1 MVECNHDC
9 LNCPYPDAPE
19 ECLEGPLSLDDYRE
33 LDWLDREIIRPKT
46 ERQKKASAKQ
56 KAYYEANREEIAAK
70 RRAYRE
76 ANREEIAAKQ
86 KAYYEANREEIA
98 AKQKAYREAN
108 REEIA
113 AKQKA
118 YYEANR
124 EEIAAKQKA
133 YREANREEI
142 AAKRRAYREANR
154 EEIAAK
160 QKAIADVRRARRMT
174 QRDLATLCGVTQP
187 AISQWESGCLPAPW
201 DKLCAVLPEL
211 EQYRPNKN
219 AADGTAIHDQR
230 QSKNKALSL

>member
-9 LNCPYPDAPE
+9 LNCPYPDTPE
-19 ECLEGPLSLDDYRE
+19 ECLEAPLSLDDYRE

-46 ERQKKASAKQ
+46 ERQKKAS
-56 KAYYEANREEIAAK
+56 
-70 RRAYRE
+70 
-76 ANREEIAAKQ
+76 
-86 KAYYEANREEIA
+86 
-98 AKQKAYREAN
+98 
-108 REEIA
+108 
-113 AKQKA
+113 
-118 YYEANR
+118 
-124 EEIAAKQKA
+124 AKQKA

>member
-1 MVECNHDC
+1 MVECNRDC

-19 ECLEGPLSLDDYRE
+19 ECLEAPLSLDDYRE

-56 KAYYEANREEIAAK
+56 KAYY
-70 RRAYRE
+70 
-76 ANREEIAAKQ
+76 
-86 KAYYEANREEIA
+86 
-98 AKQKAYREAN
+98 
-108 REEIA
+108 
-113 AKQKA
+113 
-118 YYEANR
+118 
-124 EEIAAKQKA
+124 
-133 YREANREEI
+133 
-142 AAKRRAYREANR
+142 EANR

-211 EQYRPNKN
+211 EQYRPSKN

-230 QSKNKALSL
+230 QANTLSL

>member
-9 LNCPYPDAPE
+9 LNCPYPDTPE
-19 ECLEGPLSLDDYRE
+19 ECLEAPLSLDDYRE

-56 KAYYEANREEIAAK
+56 K
-70 RRAYRE
+70 
-76 ANREEIAAKQ
+76 
-86 KAYYEANREEIA
+86 
-98 AKQKAYREAN
+98 
-108 REEIA
+108 
-113 AKQKA
+113 
-118 YYEANR
+118 
-124 EEIAAKQKA
+124 
-133 YREANREEI
+133 
-142 AAKRRAYREANR
+142 AYREANR

>member
-9 LNCPYPDAPE
+9 LNCPYPDTPE
-19 ECLEGPLSLDDYRE
+19 ECLEAPLSLDDYRE

-46 ERQKKASAKQ
+46 ERQKKASAK
-56 KAYYEANREEIAAK
+56 
-70 RRAYRE
+70 RRAY
-76 ANREEIAAKQ
+76 
-86 KAYYEANREEIA
+86 Y
-98 AKQKAYREAN
+98 
-108 REEIA
+108 
-113 AKQKA
+113 
-118 YYEANR
+118 
-124 EEIAAKQKA
+124 
-133 YREANREEI
+133 
-142 AAKRRAYREANR
+142 EANR

-230 QSKNKALSL
+230 QVKKHIEIIARTEGI

>member
-1 MVECNHDC
+1 MVECNRDC

-19 ECLEGPLSLDDYRE
+19 ECLEAPLSLDDYRE

-56 KAYYEANREEIAAK
+56 KAY
-70 RRAYRE
+70 RE

-86 KAYYEANREEIA
+86 R
-98 AKQKAYREAN
+98 
-108 REEIA
+108 
-113 AKQKA
+113 
-118 YYEANR
+118 
-124 EEIAAKQKA
+124 
-133 YREANREEI
+133 
-142 AAKRRAYREANR
+142 
-154 EEIAAK
+154 
-160 QKAIADVRRARRMT
+160 AIADVRRARRMK

-211 EQYRPNKN
+211 EQYRPSKN

-230 QSKNKALSL
+230 QAKIKHYHYNEAER

>member
-9 LNCPYPDAPE
+9 LNCPYPDTPE
-19 ECLEGPLSLDDYRE
+19 ECLEAPLSLDDYRE

-56 KAYYEANREEIAAK
+56 KAYY
-70 RRAYRE
+70 
-76 ANREEIAAKQ
+76 
-86 KAYYEANREEIA
+86 
-98 AKQKAYREAN
+98 
-108 REEIA
+108 
-113 AKQKA
+113 
-118 YYEANR
+118 
-124 EEIAAKQKA
+124 
-133 YREANREEI
+133 
-142 AAKRRAYREANR
+142 EANR

>member
-1 MVECNHDC
+1 MVECNRDC
-9 LNCPYPDAPE
+9 LNCPYPDVPE
-19 ECLEGPLSLDDYRE
+19 ECLEGQLSLDDYRE

-46 ERQKKASAKQ
+46 ERQKKAS
-56 KAYYEANREEIAAK
+56 
-70 RRAYRE
+70 
-76 ANREEIAAKQ
+76 
-86 KAYYEANREEIA
+86 
-98 AKQKAYREAN
+98 
-108 REEIA
+108 
-113 AKQKA
+113 
-118 YYEANR
+118 
-124 EEIAAKQKA
+124 
-133 YREANREEI
+133 
-142 AAKRRAYREANR
+142 AKRRAYREANR

-230 QSKNKALSL
+230 QVKKHIEIIARTEGI

>member
-70 RRAYRE
+70 
-76 ANREEIAAKQ
+76 
-86 KAYYEANREEIA
+86 
-98 AKQKAYREAN
+98 
-108 REEIA
+108 
-113 AKQKA
+113 
-118 YYEANR
+118 
-124 EEIAAKQKA
+124 
-133 YREANREEI
+133 
-142 AAKRRAYREANR
+142 
-154 EEIAAK
+154 

-211 EQYRPNKN
+211 EQYRQNKN

>member
-1 MVECNHDC
+1 MVECNRDC

-19 ECLEGPLSLDDYRE
+19 ECLEAPLSLDDYRE

-70 RRAYRE
+70 RRAY
-76 ANREEIAAKQ
+76 
-86 KAYYEANREEIA
+86 Y
-98 AKQKAYREAN
+98 
-108 REEIA
+108 
-113 AKQKA
+113 
-118 YYEANR
+118 
-124 EEIAAKQKA
+124 
-133 YREANREEI
+133 
-142 AAKRRAYREANR
+142 EANR

-230 QSKNKALSL
+230 QAKIKHYHYNEAER

>member
-1 MVECNHDC
+1 MVECNRDC

-19 ECLEGPLSLDDYRE
+19 ECLEAPLSLDDYRE

-56 KAYYEANREEIAAK
+56 KAYY
-70 RRAYRE
+70 
-76 ANREEIAAKQ
+76 
-86 KAYYEANREEIA
+86 
-98 AKQKAYREAN
+98 
-108 REEIA
+108 
-113 AKQKA
+113 
-118 YYEANR
+118 
-124 EEIAAKQKA
+124 
-133 YREANREEI
+133 
-142 AAKRRAYREANR
+142 EANR

-211 EQYRPNKN
+211 EQYRPSKN

-230 QSKNKALSL
+230 QAKIKHYHYNEAER

>member
-19 ECLEGPLSLDDYRE
+19 ECLAGPLSLDDYRE

-56 KAYYEANREEIAAK
+56 KAYY
-70 RRAYRE
+70 
-76 ANREEIAAKQ
+76 
-86 KAYYEANREEIA
+86 
-98 AKQKAYREAN
+98 
-108 REEIA
+108 
-113 AKQKA
+113 
-118 YYEANR
+118 
-124 EEIAAKQKA
+124 
-133 YREANREEI
+133 EANREEI

>member
-56 KAYYEANREEIAAK
+56 KAYY
-70 RRAYRE
+70 
-76 ANREEIAAKQ
+76 
-86 KAYYEANREEIA
+86 
-98 AKQKAYREAN
+98 
-108 REEIA
+108 
-113 AKQKA
+113 
-118 YYEANR
+118 
-124 EEIAAKQKA
+124 
-133 YREANREEI
+133 EANREEI

-230 QSKNKALSL
+230 QVKKHIEIIARTEGI

>member
-1 MVECNHDC
+1 MVECNRDC

-19 ECLEGPLSLDDYRE
+19 ECLEAPLSLDDYRE
-33 LDWLDREIIRPKT
+33 LDWLDREIIRQKT

-70 RRAYRE
+70 
-76 ANREEIAAKQ
+76 Q
-86 KAYYEANREEIA
+86 K
-98 AKQKAYREAN
+98 
-108 REEIA
+108 
-113 AKQKA
+113 
-118 YYEANR
+118 
-124 EEIAAKQKA
+124 
-133 YREANREEI
+133 
-142 AAKRRAYREANR
+142 AYREANR

-230 QSKNKALSL
+230 QAKIKHYHYNEAER

>member
-56 KAYYEANREEIAAK
+56 K
-70 RRAYRE
+70 
-76 ANREEIAAKQ
+76 
-86 KAYYEANREEIA
+86 
-98 AKQKAYREAN
+98 
-108 REEIA
+108 
-113 AKQKA
+113 
-118 YYEANR
+118 
-124 EEIAAKQKA
+124 
-133 YREANREEI
+133 
-142 AAKRRAYREANR
+142 AYREANR

-211 EQYRPNKN
+211 EQYRPSKN

>member
-19 ECLEGPLSLDDYRE
+19 ECLEAPLSLDDYRE

-56 KAYYEANREEIAAK
+56 K
-70 RRAYRE
+70 
-76 ANREEIAAKQ
+76 
-86 KAYYEANREEIA
+86 
-98 AKQKAYREAN
+98 
-108 REEIA
+108 
-113 AKQKA
+113 
-118 YYEANR
+118 
-124 EEIAAKQKA
+124 
-133 YREANREEI
+133 
-142 AAKRRAYREANR
+142 AYREANR

-211 EQYRPNKN
+211 EQYRPSKN

-230 QSKNKALSL
+230 QANTLSL

>member
-76 ANREEIAAKQ
+76 ANREE
-86 KAYYEANREEIA
+86 R
-98 AKQKAYREAN
+98 
-108 REEIA
+108 
-113 AKQKA
+113 
-118 YYEANR
+118 
-124 EEIAAKQKA
+124 
-133 YREANREEI
+133 
-142 AAKRRAYREANR
+142 
-154 EEIAAK
+154 AAK

>member
-1 MVECNHDC
+1 MVECNRDC
-9 LNCPYPDAPE
+9 LNCPYPDVPE
-19 ECLEGPLSLDDYRE
+19 ECLEGQLSLDDYRE

-56 KAYYEANREEIAAK
+56 KAY
-70 RRAYRE
+70 RE

-86 KAYYEANREEIA
+86 R
-98 AKQKAYREAN
+98 
-108 REEIA
+108 
-113 AKQKA
+113 
-118 YYEANR
+118 
-124 EEIAAKQKA
+124 
-133 YREANREEI
+133 
-142 AAKRRAYREANR
+142 
-154 EEIAAK
+154 
-160 QKAIADVRRARRMT
+160 AIADVRRARRMK

-230 QSKNKALSL
+230 QVKKHIEIIARTEGI

>member
-56 KAYYEANREEIAAK
+56 KAYY
-70 RRAYRE
+70 
-76 ANREEIAAKQ
+76 
-86 KAYYEANREEIA
+86 
-98 AKQKAYREAN
+98 
-108 REEIA
+108 
-113 AKQKA
+113 
-118 YYEANR
+118 
-124 EEIAAKQKA
+124 
-133 YREANREEI
+133 
-142 AAKRRAYREANR
+142 EANR

-230 QSKNKALSL
+230 QVKKTH

>member
-9 LNCPYPDAPE
+9 LNCPDPDAPE

-56 KAYYEANREEIAAK
+56 KAYY
-70 RRAYRE
+70 
-76 ANREEIAAKQ
+76 
-86 KAYYEANREEIA
+86 
-98 AKQKAYREAN
+98 
-108 REEIA
+108 
-113 AKQKA
+113 
-118 YYEANR
+118 
-124 EEIAAKQKA
+124 
-133 YREANREEI
+133 
-142 AAKRRAYREANR
+142 EANR

-219 AADGTAIHDQR
+219 AADGTANHDQR
-230 QSKNKALSL
+230 QAKKHI

>member
-1 MVECNHDC
+1 MVECNRDC

-19 ECLEGPLSLDDYRE
+19 ECLEAPLSLDDYRE

-56 KAYYEANREEIAAK
+56 K
-70 RRAYRE
+70 
-76 ANREEIAAKQ
+76 
-86 KAYYEANREEIA
+86 
-98 AKQKAYREAN
+98 
-108 REEIA
+108 
-113 AKQKA
+113 
-118 YYEANR
+118 
-124 EEIAAKQKA
+124 
-133 YREANREEI
+133 
-142 AAKRRAYREANR
+142 AYREANR

-211 EQYRPNKN
+211 EQYRPGKN

>member
-1 MVECNHDC
+1 MVECNRDC

-19 ECLEGPLSLDDYRE
+19 ECLEAPLSLDDYRE

-56 KAYYEANREEIAAK
+56 K
-70 RRAYRE
+70 
-76 ANREEIAAKQ
+76 
-86 KAYYEANREEIA
+86 
-98 AKQKAYREAN
+98 
-108 REEIA
+108 
-113 AKQKA
+113 
-118 YYEANR
+118 
-124 EEIAAKQKA
+124 
-133 YREANREEI
+133 
-142 AAKRRAYREANR
+142 AYREANR

-201 DKLCAVLPEL
+201 DKLCAVLREL
-211 EQYRPNKN
+211 EQYRPSKN

-230 QSKNKALSL
+230 QAKIKHYHYNEAER

>member
-1 MVECNHDC
+1 MVECNRDC

-19 ECLEGPLSLDDYRE
+19 ECLEAPLSLDDYRE

-56 KAYYEANREEIAAK
+56 K
-70 RRAYRE
+70 
-76 ANREEIAAKQ
+76 
-86 KAYYEANREEIA
+86 
-98 AKQKAYREAN
+98 
-108 REEIA
+108 
-113 AKQKA
+113 
-118 YYEANR
+118 
-124 EEIAAKQKA
+124 
-133 YREANREEI
+133 
-142 AAKRRAYREANR
+142 AYREANR

-230 QSKNKALSL
+230 QAKIKHYHYNEAER

>member
-1 MVECNHDC
+1 MVECNRDC

-19 ECLEGPLSLDDYRE
+19 ECLEAPLSLDDYRE

-56 KAYYEANREEIAAK
+56 K
-70 RRAYRE
+70 
-76 ANREEIAAKQ
+76 
-86 KAYYEANREEIA
+86 
-98 AKQKAYREAN
+98 
-108 REEIA
+108 
-113 AKQKA
+113 
-118 YYEANR
+118 
-124 EEIAAKQKA
+124 
-133 YREANREEI
+133 
-142 AAKRRAYREANR
+142 AYREANR

-230 QSKNKALSL
+230 QVKKTH

>member
-1 MVECNHDC
+1 MVACNRDC
-9 LNCPYPDAPE
+9 LNCPYPDVPD

-46 ERQKKASAKQ
+46 ERQKKAS
-56 KAYYEANREEIAAK
+56 
-70 RRAYRE
+70 
-76 ANREEIAAKQ
+76 
-86 KAYYEANREEIA
+86 
-98 AKQKAYREAN
+98 
-108 REEIA
+108 
-113 AKQKA
+113 
-118 YYEANR
+118 
-124 EEIAAKQKA
+124 
-133 YREANREEI
+133 
-142 AAKRRAYREANR
+142 AKRRAYREANR

-230 QSKNKALSL
+230 QAKIKHYHYNEAER

>member
-56 KAYYEANREEIAAK
+56 KAYY
-70 RRAYRE
+70 
-76 ANREEIAAKQ
+76 
-86 KAYYEANREEIA
+86 
-98 AKQKAYREAN
+98 
-108 REEIA
+108 
-113 AKQKA
+113 
-118 YYEANR
+118 
-124 EEIAAKQKA
+124 
-133 YREANREEI
+133 EANREEI

-230 QSKNKALSL
+230 QVKKTH

>member
-1 MVECNHDC
+1 MVECNRDC

-19 ECLEGPLSLDDYRE
+19 ECLEAPLSLDDYRE

-46 ERQKKASAKQ
+46 ERQKKAS
-56 KAYYEANREEIAAK
+56 
-70 RRAYRE
+70 
-76 ANREEIAAKQ
+76 
-86 KAYYEANREEIA
+86 
-98 AKQKAYREAN
+98 
-108 REEIA
+108 
-113 AKQKA
+113 
-118 YYEANR
+118 
-124 EEIAAKQKA
+124 
-133 YREANREEI
+133 
-142 AAKRRAYREANR
+142 
-154 EEIAAK
+154 AK

-211 EQYRPNKN
+211 EQYRPSKN

>member
-1 MVECNHDC
+1 MVECNRDC
-9 LNCPYPDAPE
+9 LNCPYPDVPE
-19 ECLEGPLSLDDYRE
+19 ECLEAPLSLDDYRE

-56 KAYYEANREEIAAK
+56 KAYY
-70 RRAYRE
+70 
-76 ANREEIAAKQ
+76 
-86 KAYYEANREEIA
+86 
-98 AKQKAYREAN
+98 
-108 REEIA
+108 
-113 AKQKA
+113 
-118 YYEANR
+118 
-124 EEIAAKQKA
+124 
-133 YREANREEI
+133 
-142 AAKRRAYREANR
+142 EANR

-230 QSKNKALSL
+230 QAKKTH

>member
-19 ECLEGPLSLDDYRE
+19 ECLEAPLSLDDYRE

-56 KAYYEANREEIAAK
+56 KAYY
-70 RRAYRE
+70 
-76 ANREEIAAKQ
+76 
-86 KAYYEANREEIA
+86 
-98 AKQKAYREAN
+98 
-108 REEIA
+108 
-113 AKQKA
+113 
-118 YYEANR
+118 
-124 EEIAAKQKA
+124 
-133 YREANREEI
+133 
-142 AAKRRAYREANR
+142 EANR

>member
-19 ECLEGPLSLDDYRE
+19 EYLEGPLSLDDYRE

-56 KAYYEANREEIAAK
+56 KAYY
-70 RRAYRE
+70 
-76 ANREEIAAKQ
+76 
-86 KAYYEANREEIA
+86 
-98 AKQKAYREAN
+98 
-108 REEIA
+108 
-113 AKQKA
+113 
-118 YYEANR
+118 
-124 EEIAAKQKA
+124 
-133 YREANREEI
+133 EANREEI

>member
-1 MVECNHDC
+1 MVECNRDC

-19 ECLEGPLSLDDYRE
+19 ECLEAPLSLDDYRE

-56 KAYYEANREEIAAK
+56 KAYY
-70 RRAYRE
+70 
-76 ANREEIAAKQ
+76 
-86 KAYYEANREEIA
+86 
-98 AKQKAYREAN
+98 
-108 REEIA
+108 
-113 AKQKA
+113 
-118 YYEANR
+118 
-124 EEIAAKQKA
+124 
-133 YREANREEI
+133 
-142 AAKRRAYREANR
+142 EANR

-219 AADGTAIHDQR
+219 AADGAAIHDQR
-230 QSKNKALSL
+230 QSKKTTYIVKEPTGKSKEAFSYD

>member
-1 MVECNHDC
+1 MVECNRDC

-56 KAYYEANREEIAAK
+56 KAYY
-70 RRAYRE
+70 
-76 ANREEIAAKQ
+76 
-86 KAYYEANREEIA
+86 
-98 AKQKAYREAN
+98 
-108 REEIA
+108 
-113 AKQKA
+113 
-118 YYEANR
+118 
-124 EEIAAKQKA
+124 
-133 YREANREEI
+133 
-142 AAKRRAYREANR
+142 EANR

-211 EQYRPNKN
+211 EQYRPSKN

-230 QSKNKALSL
+230 QANTLSL

>member
-1 MVECNHDC
+1 MVECNRDC

-19 ECLEGPLSLDDYRE
+19 ECLEAPLSLDDYRE

-56 KAYYEANREEIAAK
+56 KAYY
-70 RRAYRE
+70 
-76 ANREEIAAKQ
+76 
-86 KAYYEANREEIA
+86 
-98 AKQKAYREAN
+98 
-108 REEIA
+108 
-113 AKQKA
+113 
-118 YYEANR
+118 
-124 EEIAAKQKA
+124 
-133 YREANREEI
+133 EANREEI

>member
-46 ERQKKASAKQ
+46 ERQKKAS
-56 KAYYEANREEIAAK
+56 
-70 RRAYRE
+70 
-76 ANREEIAAKQ
+76 
-86 KAYYEANREEIA
+86 
-98 AKQKAYREAN
+98 
-108 REEIA
+108 
-113 AKQKA
+113 
-118 YYEANR
+118 
-124 EEIAAKQKA
+124 AKQKA

-230 QSKNKALSL
+230 QAKIKHYHYNEAER

>member
-1 MVECNHDC
+1 MVECNRDC
-9 LNCPYPDAPE
+9 LNCPYPDVPE
-19 ECLEGPLSLDDYRE
+19 ECLEGQLSLDDYRE

-46 ERQKKASAKQ
+46 ERQKKASAK
-56 KAYYEANREEIAAK
+56 

-86 KAYYEANREEIA
+86 R
-98 AKQKAYREAN
+98 
-108 REEIA
+108 
-113 AKQKA
+113 
-118 YYEANR
+118 
-124 EEIAAKQKA
+124 
-133 YREANREEI
+133 
-142 AAKRRAYREANR
+142 
-154 EEIAAK
+154 
-160 QKAIADVRRARRMT
+160 AIADVRRARRMK

-230 QSKNKALSL
+230 QVKKHIEIIARTEGI

>member
-1 MVECNHDC
+1 MVECNRDC

-19 ECLEGPLSLDDYRE
+19 ECLEAPLSLDDYRE

-56 KAYYEANREEIAAK
+56 KAY
-70 RRAYRE
+70 
-76 ANREEIAAKQ
+76 
-86 KAYYEANREEIA
+86 
-98 AKQKAYREAN
+98 
-108 REEIA
+108 
-113 AKQKA
+113 
-118 YYEANR
+118 
-124 EEIAAKQKA
+124 
-133 YREANREEI
+133 
-142 AAKRRAYREANR
+142 REANR

-160 QKAIADVRRARRMT
+160 QKAIADVRRARRMK

-211 EQYRPNKN
+211 EQYRPSKN

-230 QSKNKALSL
+230 QVKIKHYHYNEAER

>member
-1 MVECNHDC
+1 MVECNRDC

-19 ECLEGPLSLDDYRE
+19 ECLEAPLSLDDYRE

-56 KAYYEANREEIAAK
+56 K
-70 RRAYRE
+70 
-76 ANREEIAAKQ
+76 
-86 KAYYEANREEIA
+86 
-98 AKQKAYREAN
+98 
-108 REEIA
+108 
-113 AKQKA
+113 
-118 YYEANR
+118 
-124 EEIAAKQKA
+124 
-133 YREANREEI
+133 
-142 AAKRRAYREANR
+142 AYREANR

-211 EQYRPNKN
+211 EQYRPSKN